1 MVVVF
6 LDVVTVVSL
15 VTEVVREVLP
25 PPLVSPSPV
34 SPVPPEEISL
44 LVLELS
50 APAAGTALPPPL
62 DDDFLLDS
70 AHENRHSFKHIIIF
84 RPHKMAEENHDL
96 CCVFFP
102 NSAKSPRSPSLSYL
116 TFSVTINQWVRI
128 SPPPDFFCQGGKYPG
143 V

>member
-1 MVVVF
+1 MVVVVVVF

-25 PPLVSPSPV
+25 PSLVSPSPV
-34 SPVPPEEISL
+34 SPSPVSPVRPEEISL

-96 CCVFFP
+96 CCVFF
-102 NSAKSPRSPSLSYL
+102 SK
-116 TFSVTINQWVRI
+116 FCQI
-128 SPPPDFFCQGGKYPG
+128 SSISIFKLLDFFSYYQSVGSNLASA
-143 V
+143 